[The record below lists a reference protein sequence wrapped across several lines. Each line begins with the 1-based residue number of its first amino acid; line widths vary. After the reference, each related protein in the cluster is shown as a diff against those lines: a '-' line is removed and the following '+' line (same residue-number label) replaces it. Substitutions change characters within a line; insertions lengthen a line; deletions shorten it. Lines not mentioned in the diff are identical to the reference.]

1 MNNKLCLVGLC
12 LSLLAAAG
20 CTSSMVSGGAAG
32 IKDVMDTP
40 YNGPKA
46 RVAVIRFENKVS
58 GDMWMSFQ
66 RDMARLMLQAQ
77 AAMAEAMRNMN
88 KGQKDQYQS
97 GLDHLKYMSGYQ
109 DPISTG
115 VKEML
120 VSALVSCDRF
130 LVYERE
136 NIGDILAEQELSSS
150 KAAKAKT
157 KIPQGELEGVELYVY
172 GALTEFEAEKEG
184 GGITI
189 PIPAFGTTFD
199 TDLRYKT
206 ASVGMDIRIVDTR
219 TGRIVAVTTVQG
231 TATNVGFGTRE
242 KTSWG
247 TLPKTLEGYSN
258 TPVEAAMR
266 KMLRAA
272 VNFIITKTPQDYY
285 HYDK

>member
-1 MNNKLCLVGLC
+1 MPKKALLTGLC
-12 LSLLAAAG
+12 LSLLALAG
-20 CTSSMVSGGAAG
+20 CTTSMVSGGAAG

-40 YNGPKA
+40 YDGPKA
-46 RVAVIRFENKVS
+46 RIAVMRFENKVS

-66 RDMARLMLQAQ
+66 RDMARIMLQAQ
-77 AAMAEAMRNMN
+77 QAMAEAMRNLN
-88 KGQKDQYQS
+88 KAQRDQYQS
-97 GLDHLKYMSGYQ
+97 GLEHLKYMSGYQ

-120 VSALVSCDRF
+120 VSALVACDRF

-136 NIGDILAEQELSSS
+136 NIGDILTEQELSASR
-150 KAAKAKT
+150 AAKPQA
-157 KIPQGELEGVELYVY
+157 KIPQGQLEGVELYVY

-184 GGITI
+184 GGLTI

-199 TDLRYKT
+199 ADLRYKT
-206 ASVGMDIRIVDTR
+206 AKVGMDIRIVDTR
-219 TGRIVAVTTVQG
+219 TGRIVAVTTVEG
-231 TATNVGFGTRE
+231 TATNVGFGARE

-247 TLPKTLEGYSN
+247 TLPKSLEGYNN

-272 VNFIITKTPQDYY
+272 VNYIITKTPQDYY
-285 HYDK
+285 HHEK

>member
-1 MNNKLCLVGLC
+1 MSNKIFLVGLS
-12 LSLLAAAG
+12 LSLLGLSG
-20 CTSSMVSGGAAG
+20 CTTSMVTGGAAG

-40 YNGPKA
+40 YDGPKA
-46 RVAVIRFENKVS
+46 RVAVMRFENKVS

-66 RDMARLMLQAQ
+66 RDMARIMLQAQ
-77 AAMAEAMRNMN
+77 QAMAEAMRNLD
-88 KGQKDQYQS
+88 KAQREQYQS
-97 GLDHLKYMSGYQ
+97 GLNHLKYMAGYQ

-115 VKEML
+115 VKDML

-136 NIGDILAEQELSSS
+136 NIGDILTEQELAASA
-150 KAAKAKT
+150 AAKSRT
-157 KIPQGELEGVELYVY
+157 KIPQGQLEGVELFVY

-189 PIPAFGTTFD
+189 PIPAFGTTFN

-206 ASVGMDIRIVDTR
+206 AKIGMDLRIVDTR
-219 TGRIVAVTTVQG
+219 TGRIVAVTTVEG
-231 TATNVGFGTRE
+231 TATNVGFGARE
-242 KTSWG
+242 KASWG
-247 TLPKTLEGYSN
+247 SLPKTLEGYSN

-272 VNFIITKTPQDYY
+272 VNFIISKTPQDYY